1 MSLPTRDERIQ
12 VDTSSDDDSH
22 FDTQSVVDSSLSLAS
37 SVRDYTYENGRRYH
51 AYRHGQYPM
60 PNDEEEQDRLML
72 LHHLFRLII
81 GGNLFRAPIAQSR
94 ITGTANNTRQRI
106 LDLGTGTG
114 SWVLDMAEDFPQ
126 AEIIGVDLSPIQ
138 PHWAPP
144 NCRFFVDDIESDWT
158 FRPEEAFDFIHARS
172 LAGGIADWDR
182 MLQQAF
188 AHVKPGGWVEIQE
201 CEPFIVSDDATHE
214 LAVVTQEWH
223 RKLRGASRQF
233 GKALDVVSSIGWRMQ
248 RAGFVNVI
256 DDVYKCPIGTWPKNR
271 RLKEIGQ
278 VGKFALLESIE
289 PYSLALFTRILGYT
303 YEEAN
308 ETLNRARAELLN
320 NNSLHLYVQVHY
332 VYGQRPRSG

>member
-1 MSLPTRDERIQ
+1 M
-12 VDTSSDDDSH
+12 
-22 FDTQSVVDSSLSLAS
+22 
-37 SVRDYTYENGRRYH
+37 
-51 AYRHGQYPM
+51 
-60 PNDEEEQDRLML
+60 
-72 LHHLFRLII
+72 I

-94 ITGTANNTRQRI
+94 ITGTANHNTPQRI

-138 PHWAPP
+138 PNWAPP

-201 CEPFIVSDDATHE
+201 CEPFIISDDATHE

-223 RKLRGASRQF
+223 QKLRGASRQF
-233 GKALDVVSSIGWRMQ
+233 GKALDIVSSIGWRMQ

-256 DDVYKCPIGTWPKNR
+256 DDVYKVSLSLYPLSSVEPA
-271 RLKEIGQ
+271 RL
-278 VGKFALLESIE
+278 
-289 PYSLALFTRILGYT
+289 P
-303 YEEAN
+303 
-308 ETLNRARAELLN
+308 
-320 NNSLHLYVQVHY
+320 
-332 VYGQRPRSG
+332 